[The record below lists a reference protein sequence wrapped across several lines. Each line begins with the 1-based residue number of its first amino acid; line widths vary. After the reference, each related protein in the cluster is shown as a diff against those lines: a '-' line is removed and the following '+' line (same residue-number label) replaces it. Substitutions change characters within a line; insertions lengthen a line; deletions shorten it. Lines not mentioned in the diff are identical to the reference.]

1 MATGN
6 PPEETKVSDRGMVT
20 IPASLR
26 RRLDIEAGDK
36 LRWNLTEDGDL
47 SVEVVRQR
55 YGAFDDDDLK
65 APLGGDGL
73 ETHDL
78 TGREADAASRE
89 DE

>member
-1 MATGN
+1 
-6 PPEETKVSDRGMVT
+6 MVT

-36 LRWNLTEDGDL
+36 LRWNTDEDGNL
-47 SVEVVRQR
+47 TVEVVRQR
-55 YGAFDDDDLK
+55 YGAFADDDLK

-78 TGREADAASRE
+78 AGHEDDAAFVE
-89 DE
+89 DA